1 MLVVTRK
8 RGEKVFIGP
17 DISVFVTKVLP
28 NGAVRLAISAPPNV
42 PIAREELLAAQKP
55 EAPK

>member
-17 DISVFVTKVLP
+17 DITVMVTKVLP

-42 PIAREELLAAQKP
+42 SIAREELLAKQ
-55 EAPK
+55 EAAK

>member
-17 DISVFVTKVLP
+17 DVSVMVTKVLP
-28 NGAVRLAISAPPNV
+28 NGAVRLAISAPASV
-42 PIAREELLAAQKP
+42 VIAREELLTQKQEAAK
-55 EAPK
+55 